1 VDRRDLVERARRGDH
16 EAFGRLVSGDID
28 HLYRIARLM
37 VGGVEPA
44 RDAVQDALVEAWRG
58 LPGLRDATK
67 FDAWM
72 YRLLVRSCSR
82 QRARRDAVIPE
93 HPFWATTDVAL
104 DEVVDREQLERGFR
118 KLATEQRAVL
128 VLRFYMDQSVPEIA
142 MTLGVPQ
149 GTVKSR
155 LHRGL
160 SSLRAALEADAR
172 SAHRV
177 PEGSI

>member
-1 VDRRDLVERARRGDH
+1 
-16 EAFGRLVSGDID
+16 
-28 HLYRIARLM
+28 M
-37 VGGVEPA
+37 
-44 RDAVQDALVEAWRG
+44 
-58 LPGLRDATK
+58 
-67 FDAWM
+67 
-72 YRLLVRSCSR
+72 
-82 QRARRDAVIPE
+82 IPE
-93 HPFWATTDVAL
+93 HPLWATTDVAL

-118 KLATEQRAVL
+118 KLAADQRAVL

-142 MTLGVPQ
+142 TTLGMPQ

-177 PEGSI
+177 PEGSIQ